1 MHIKQGK
8 LLTRAAVLAISTLA
22 MSGAA
27 AVLNP
32 PAASASP
39 GAVLASGQC
48 QVELFANP
56 NLTGDLAVAP
66 TNPFA
71 VRAAAE
77 PGNFQMYFDEVHVDL
92 NSTVVTAPGNLSPAD
107 IKARANSARVTCT
120 INSVD
125 GGSPGIRILPQIN
138 GESVPDIDGNGCDKS
153 EGVAFVPAGGSVVKM
168 FVSNQL
174 SPAVA
179 GQVSDVTFNLSQV
192 LGHTSCP

>member
-1 MHIKQGK
+1 MRINQGK
-8 LLTRAAVLAISTLA
+8 WRTRATVFAVSALA

-27 AVLNP
+27 TVLN
-32 PAASASP
+32 ASGASASP
-39 GAVLASGQC
+39 GAVLATGQC
-48 QVELFANP
+48 RVELFANP

-71 VRAAAE
+71 IRGGAE
-77 PGNFQMYFDEVHVDL
+77 SGDWQLYFDEVHADL

-120 INSVD
+120 VNSVN
-125 GGSPGIRILPQIN
+125 GGSPGIRILPRIN
-138 GESVPDIDGNGCDKS
+138 GESVPDMDANGCDKS
-153 EGVAFVPAGGSVVKM
+153 DGVAFVPAGGSVVKM

-179 GQVSDVTFNLSQV
+179 GQVSDVTFTLSQI
-192 LGHTSCP
+192 LSRTSCP